1 MLQATVIGHL
11 GADAEIKSYN
21 GKQFVSFRVANSQR
35 YTSQSGEQ
43 KERTQWVSCALN
55 GDGGSLTQ
63 YLKKGQLVAV
73 MGDVTLGLA
82 NSQVMRSMVPTCNLH
97 VTNIELLGGA
107 PSDDLPRQLADA
119 NGQLINVIKFYSM
132 SHEDFN
138 RVNPDGHAVPLF
150 DTRGGRYVLDA
161 SGFIVRDV
169 NQKPEPAP
177 EQAPA
182 EDNIPAQATTKSSK
196 KNK

>member
-1 MLQATVIGHL
+1 MFQATVIGHL

-21 GKQFVSFRVANSQR
+21 GKQFVSFRVAHSER
-35 YTSQSGEQ
+35 YTSGSGEQ

-73 MGDVTLGLA
+73 MGDCTLGLA

-107 PSDDLPRQLADA
+107 PSEDFPRQLAGAD
-119 NGQLINVIKFYSM
+119 GQLINVIKIYSL
-132 SHEDFN
+132 SHEDFV
-138 RVNPDGHAVPLF
+138 RVNPARHTVQLF
-150 DTRGGRYVLDA
+150 DTRGGRYTLDA
-161 SGFIVRDV
+161 DGFINRVV
-169 NQKPEPAP
+169 NAEPAPAP
-177 EQAPA
+177 EQQSDAQVEQ
-182 EDNIPAQATTKSSK
+182 EDKPRGRSTKK
-196 KNK
+196 